1 MNQPPNNGN
10 GYGDGHDGYDGY
22 GSGAPYGSGPYGDS
36 RQHDGGYG
44 TGQDPYASPG
54 GQQDP
59 YGAPGQQSPYGQPGS
74 GNTGF
79 PSQHQGQGYGPGQPQ
94 GNQYPGHGGV
104 YGAAAAGQAGQS
116 AGSGGGIGGL
126 SPKMLGIIGG
136 GVALVLVI
144 LLILVFVVFGDS
156 EEKDRRNAIKAAE
169 KFVDTLAEG
178 ERFSEL
184 NSQLC
189 SRHQADERDVEEID
203 DEMAAMAYDLPEL
216 FYLDQDDIDDLREM
230 SFTERDVEFT
240 SDARREAIIYF
251 DVVDDE
257 LTFRNVDGDWM
268 VCDSAFDMSDTDVDY
283 FYWN

>member
-22 GSGAPYGSGPYGDS
+22 SSGAPYGSGPYGDS

-94 GNQYPGHGGV
+94 GNQYPGPGGV

-203 DEMAAMAYDLPEL
+203 ERW
-216 FYLDQDDIDDLREM
+216 LRWRTTSPSSSTWTRTISTIFGRCRSRSGTSSSPRMPAGKRSSTSMWSTM
-230 SFTERDVEFT
+230 S
-240 SDARREAIIYF
+240 
-251 DVVDDE
+251 
-257 LTFRNVDGDWM
+257 
-268 VCDSAFDMSDTDVDY
+268 
-283 FYWN
+283 